1 VTEDLLLQLV
11 GSAENVLREGLS
23 EDQILDCAEDY
34 SRAVESFVESGP
46 VLSDSE
52 SALLLR
58 LHEAVISAVSDAS
71 GRSQGFGHRR
81 AAVKAYLAAFGPR
94 FGEGRS

>member
-1 VTEDLLLQLV
+1 VREDLLLQLV

-23 EDQILDCAEDY
+23 DDQFLDYAEGY
-34 SRAVESFVESGP
+34 SKIVESFVESGS
-46 VLSDSE
+46 VLSQSD
-52 SALLLR
+52 SALVLR
-58 LHEAVISAVSDAS
+58 LHEAVISAVSVAS